1 MQSNLKSDPNQ
12 NKNMP
17 KPSSLDVGELY
28 KRYKSYAFS
37 IAYRMLGTV
46 TEAEDIVQD
55 CFAGLQSM
63 VNQDVHQPKAYIA
76 KLIVNRCLNLLNSA
90 RNQREH
96 YVGEWLPEPLGVYD
110 AIITPEESIQQKEM
124 ISYAYLVMLER
135 LSPMERAVFV
145 LREAFEHDYSEIA
158 GWLGKTESNCRQI
171 YSRARRN
178 LPEQLPAMEPPNAD
192 WKTKEEVLSRFTT
205 AFLRHDVSAM
215 LELLTDQPVFTA
227 DGGGVVRTIM
237 KTMRVHQGVLAIL
250 TSPRVLISLRER
262 VWKPTFINGEPQ
274 LALMKDGQVSEVV
287 CVEMNT
293 SGDRIDG
300 VYLIVNPHKLG
311 TVQPLGEDYN
321 QCKDKR

>member
-1 MQSNLKSDPNQ
+1 MHSNPNPDINQ
-12 NKNMP
+12 PMITP
-17 KPSSLDVGELY
+17 EPSSLDIGTLY
-28 KRYKSYAFS
+28 IQYKNYAFS
-37 IAYRMLGTV
+37 IAYRMLGSV

-55 CFAGLQSM
+55 CFAGLHSM
-63 VNQDVHQPKAYIA
+63 TNGHIHQPKSYIG

-90 RNQREH
+90 RSQREH
-96 YVGEWLPEPLGVYD
+96 YVGEWLPEPLGVHELVN
-110 AIITPEESIQQKEM
+110 TPEEAIQQKEM

-178 LPEQLPAMEPPNAD
+178 LPEQLPAVEQASAD
-192 WKTKEEVLSRFTT
+192 WKIKEEVLGRFTT

-237 KTMRVHQGVLAIL
+237 KTMRVHKGVLAIL
-250 TSPRVLISLRER
+250 TSPRVLLSLRER
-262 VWKPTFINGEPQ
+262 DWKPAFINGEPQ
-274 LALMKDGQVSEVV
+274 LALMKDGQVSEVI
-287 CVEMNT
+287 CLEMDA
-293 SGDRIDG
+293 SRERING
-300 VYLIVNPHKLG
+300 VYLIVNPYKLA
-311 TVQPLGEDYN
+311 TIRPLD
-321 QCKDKR
+321 